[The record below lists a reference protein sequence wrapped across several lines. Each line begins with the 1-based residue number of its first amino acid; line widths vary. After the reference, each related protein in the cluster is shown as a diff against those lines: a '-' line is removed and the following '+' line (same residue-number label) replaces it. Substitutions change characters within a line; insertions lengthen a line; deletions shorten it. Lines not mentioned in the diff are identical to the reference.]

1 MARGQ
6 RDPELERQWR
16 ERMARWQASGLTVR
30 EFCRRHGLLETS
42 FYYWKRE
49 LRKRDAAAPATL
61 KSCSVKKPR
70 PTFLPLTVLP
80 AATLS
85 VEVRCPSGH
94 VVVLSACDA
103 ASLASLFM
111 ALGPQSREPQSR
123 EPQAREPQA
132 REPQAREGEP
142 C

>member
-16 ERMARWQASGLTVR
+16 ERMVRWQASGLTVR
-30 EFCRRHGLLETS
+30 EFCRRQGLLETS

-49 LRKRDAAAPATL
+49 LQKRDTAASATL
-61 KSCSVKKPR
+61 KSSPAKNSR

-80 AATLS
+80 APTLS

-94 VVVLSACDA
+94 VVLLSACEVT
-103 ASLASLFM
+103 SLPSLFA
-111 ALGPQSREPQSR
+111 ALDPSAG
-123 EPQAREPQA
+123 
-132 REPQAREGEP
+132 GEP
-142 C
+142 SC

>member
-16 ERMARWQASGLTVR
+16 ERIARWQASGLTVR
-30 EFCRRHGLLETS
+30 EFCRRQGLLETS

-49 LRKRDAAAPATL
+49 LRKRDAAASATL
-61 KSCSVKKPR
+61 KSSPAKKSR

-85 VEVRCPSGH
+85 VKVRCPSGH

-103 ASLASLFM
+103 ASLASLFV
-111 ALGPQSREPQSR
+111 ALEPQSR
-123 EPQAREPQA
+123 EPQAREE
-132 REPQAREGEP
+132 RT

>member
-16 ERMARWQASGLTVR
+16 ERMARWQASGLSVR

-49 LRKRDAAAPATL
+49 LRKRDAAASSAAT
-61 KSCSVKKPR
+61 KSSPVKKPR

-103 ASLASLFM
+103 ASLASRFV
-111 ALGPQSREPQSR
+111 ALEPQSR
-123 EPQAREPQA
+123 EPQAREGQ
-132 REPQAREGEP
+132 P

>member
-16 ERMARWQASGLTVR
+16 DRMARCQASGLTVR

-49 LRKRDAAAPATL
+49 LRKRDAAASTST
-61 KSCSVKKPR
+61 KSSSTKKPR
-70 PTFLPLTVLP
+70 LTFLPLTVLP
-80 AATLS
+80 TPTLS

-94 VVVLSACDA
+94 VVLLSACDA
-103 ASLASLFM
+103 MSLSSLFA
-111 ALGPQSREPQSR
+111 ALD
-123 EPQAREPQA
+123 PQAQ
-132 REPQAREGEP
+132 EPQAREGRT

>member
-16 ERMARWQASGLTVR
+16 ERIACWQASGLTVR

-49 LRKRDAAAPATL
+49 LRKRDTAASIATKSSPAK
-61 KSCSVKKPR
+61 KSP

-80 AATLS
+80 TPTLS

-94 VVVLSACDA
+94 VVLLSACDA
-103 ASLASLFM
+103 MSLSSLFA
-111 ALGPQSREPQSR
+111 ALD
-123 EPQAREPQA
+123 PQAQ
-132 REPQAREGEP
+132 EPQAREGRT

>member
-16 ERMARWQASGLTVR
+16 ERVARWATSGLSVR
-30 EFCRRHGLLETS
+30 AFCLQHGLIETS

-49 LRKRDAAAPATL
+49 LRARDASLTSSTVIDSPSPAKSRARKRPLRKKRAPVFVPVT
-61 KSCSVKKPR
+61 VI
-70 PTFLPLTVLP
+70 PT
-80 AATLS
+80 ATLS

-94 VVVLSACDA
+94 VVLLSACEI
-103 ASLASLFM
+103 ASLSSLFA
-111 ALGPQSREPQSR
+111 ALDPQTRE
-123 EPQAREPQA
+123 ARS
-132 REPQAREGEP
+132 